1 MIRILLYTS
10 FTLFLAACA
19 SSGNEVRK
27 CGKGIYAVSAAPDHP
42 YGNYLNTSRRVAFEK
57 ADEYCRSKDK
67 LALIETLE
75 EGLPTHIKFR
85 CLEEGD
91 PALEKSPY
99 KPRRVTGN
107 ICE

>member
-1 MIRILLYTS
+1 MIRLLLLAS
-10 FTLFLAACA
+10 STLLLFACA
-19 SSGNEVRK
+19 SNSNDVKK

-42 YGNYLNTSRRVAFEK
+42 YGNYLNTSRRAAFEK
-57 ADEYCRSKDK
+57 ADEYCRSKNK

-85 CLEEGD
+85 CLEKDD

-107 ICE
+107 VCD